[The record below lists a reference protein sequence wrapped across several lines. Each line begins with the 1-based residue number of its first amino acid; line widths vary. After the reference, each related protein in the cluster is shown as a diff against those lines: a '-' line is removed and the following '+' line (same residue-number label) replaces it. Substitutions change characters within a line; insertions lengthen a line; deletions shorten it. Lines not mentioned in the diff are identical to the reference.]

1 MSNRPLPR
9 RLQLSHEMSSEQ
21 VSQAWEFLVSLPLPS
36 PHNPEPEYP
45 PPPQHLSH
53 LTDADWYLL
62 DGLLCREM
70 KLRSES
76 PLQ

>member
-9 RLQLSHEMSSEQ
+9 RLQLSQELSPEQ
-21 VSQAWEFLVSLPLPS
+21 VSQAWEFLVSLPLPNLY
-36 PHNPEPEYP
+36 NPEPEYP
-45 PPPQHLSH
+45 PPPEHLSH

-76 PLQ
+76 LLQ